1 MKKKELKMTDTLIQ
15 TLEEKVML
23 LLTELED
30 LRFEVQQ
37 LKQENAN
44 FKAEKNNYA
53 QKLQGL
59 IALLDSVDVPVT
71 TTVSIAAPSHELEA
85 ALN

>member
-1 MKKKELKMTDTLIQ
+1 MTDTLIQ
-15 TLEEKVML
+15 TLEEKVMM

-37 LKQENAN
+37 LKQENSH
-44 FKAEKNNYA
+44 FKAEKINYT

-59 IALLDSVDVPVT
+59 ISLLDSADAE
-71 TTVSIAAPSHELEA
+71 INAAAPVAAHSDEMEA
-85 ALN
+85 MQEVGI